1 MTMSAGARF
10 AARGRN
16 REVEGASVTSETLH
30 AMLAGTLVETP
41 MGWRPV
47 EELRAGDLVQTFDGG
62 LRRLAS
68 VARAPVTSERPLG
81 LIHVP
86 GGTLNTCLGLAV
98 LPGTR
103 LLLDLP
109 ELALPDQAAGGP
121 VLVPAGALV
130 GWRGVTM
137 RRARAGALAV
147 ALRFDEEEVVFANTG
162 ALVHCPTA
170 GQGRDGGD
178 MAPLSG
184 FFAELTTDAARRRL
198 GLPEELP
205 GVPDRGAARSIFA

>member
-10 AARGRN
+10 AALGRK
-16 REVEGASVTSETLH
+16 REMDGDLGKPETAH
-30 AMLAGTLVETP
+30 AILAETLVETS

-47 EELRAGDLVQTFDGG
+47 EELRAGDMVHTFDGG
-62 LRRLAS
+62 LRCLAS

-86 GGTLNTCLGLAV
+86 GGTLNTCLGLAL

-109 ELALPDQAAGGP
+109 ELTLPDQAAGGP

-147 ALRFDEEEVVFANTG
+147 ALRFEEEEVVFANTG
-162 ALVHCPTA
+162 ALIHCPAA
-170 GQGRDGGD
+170 GQCRDGGD

-184 FFAELTTDAARRRL
+184 FFAELAMDEARRRL

-205 GVPDRGAARSIFA
+205 GRPAGLSGQSAYA